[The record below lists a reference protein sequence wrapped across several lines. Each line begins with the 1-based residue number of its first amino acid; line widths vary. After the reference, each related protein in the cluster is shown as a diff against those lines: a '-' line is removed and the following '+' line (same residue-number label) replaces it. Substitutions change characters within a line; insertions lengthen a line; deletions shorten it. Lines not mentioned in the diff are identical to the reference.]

1 MKDLIKKL
9 VLALEDK
16 TNQELISM
24 SSLRAAES
32 QPDDMN
38 STIKEKVTF

>member
-16 TNQELISM
+16 ANQELISM

-32 QPDDMN
+32 QHDDMN
-38 STIKEKVTF
+38 